1 MKVTNKNASLR
12 HGCFTYGLSLDNYY
26 HKLETVA
33 AYNAKSAFI
42 QRTAIDLVS
51 VVRRA
56 PFSEVICI
64 ASHIYEYEDRLR
76 DGLERQPHI
85 HILWYSRDYKVGTTG
100 LLQNF
105 FSTRK
110 FSGKQYKHFFIKI

>member
-1 MKVTNKNASLR
+1 M
-12 HGCFTYGLSLDNYY
+12 SLDNYY

-64 ASHIYEYEDRLR
+64 ASHVYEYENRLR

-85 HILWYSRDYKVGTTG
+85 HVLWYSRDYKVGTTG

-105 FSTRK
+105 FSSRK

>member
-1 MKVTNKNASLR
+1 MR

-26 HKLETVA
+26 HKLEPVA

-51 VVRRA
+51 IVLRA
-56 PFSEVICI
+56 PSSEVTCI
-64 ASHIYEYEDRLR
+64 ASHIYEFDNRIS
-76 DGLERQPHI
+76 DGFERQPHI

-105 FSTRK
+105 FS
-110 FSGKQYKHFFIKI
+110 F